1 MFEHEKE
8 TASAMTD
15 CNQSSFGFEACG
27 RREIVARF
35 DGGTISSDG
44 GAFLLRQTDQ
54 RLNLLPRL
62 ARCFL
67 DGRNQDLIEHSIQEM
82 LSQRVYGLA
91 LGYEDINDH
100 EQLRKDPVFGILA
113 GREELDEPLAGKS
126 TLNRMELGAGTPD
139 RYKKI
144 TFWKE
149 GLDEVLVQVLLESH
163 QSAPEQ
169 IVLDV
174 DTTDLPLHGRQEG
187 RFFHGYYDNYCYL
200 PLYVFCGDH
209 VLCARLRE
217 ANHDAA
223 YGCLQEIQR
232 IVKQVRMAWPEVKIV
247 LRGDSGFCRNELM
260 SWCENHGVDFLFG
273 MARNPRLRRVIG
285 RQMHEAKM
293 QWKQTGKPARV
304 FTEFEYSTKKTK
316 TGGWDRER
324 RVVAK
329 AEHIDGKENPRFVVT
344 SLTSERWAGQALYEE
359 LYCERG
365 DMENRIKEQFSL
377 FADRASAETMRA
389 NQMRLYLSAMA
400 YVLVSGLRRVGLKGT
415 ELAQAQVST
424 IRIKLLKIGAQIRVS
439 VRKVWVSMASSY
451 PLQGMFQ
458 QVWSNLRC

>member
-1 MFEHEKE
+1 
-8 TASAMTD
+8 MTE

-27 RREIVARF
+27 SRQIVARF
-35 DGGTISSDG
+35 DGGTITSDG
-44 GAFLLRQTDQ
+44 GALLLRQTDK

-62 ARCFL
+62 AGCFL
-67 DGRNQDLIEHSIQEM
+67 DGRNQEQVEHTVLEM

-91 LGYEDINDH
+91 LGYEDVNDH

-126 TLNRMELGAGTPD
+126 TLNRMELGAGAKD

-144 TFWKE
+144 TYWKDAI
-149 GLDEVLVQVLLESH
+149 DELLVQVFLEAH
-163 QSAPEQ
+163 PQTPDE

-174 DTTDLPLHGRQEG
+174 DTTDLPLHGKQEG
-187 RFFHGYYDNYCYL
+187 RFFHGYYDAYCYL
-200 PLYVFCGDH
+200 PLYVFCGEH

-217 ANHDAA
+217 SNHDASFGSVA
-223 YGCLQEIQR
+223 EIRR
-232 IVKQVRMAWPEVKIV
+232 IVGQIRGAWPGVKII
-247 LRGDSGFCRNELM
+247 LRGDSGFCRDELM
-260 SWCENHGVDFLFG
+260 SWCEEHGVEFVFG
-273 MARNPRLRRVIG
+273 MARNQRLRRIIG
-285 RQMHEAKM
+285 AQMHEATQ
-293 QWKQTGKPARV
+293 QWNQTGRPARV
-304 FTEFEYSTKKTK
+304 FAEFGYQTRKTKKR
-316 TGGWDRER
+316 GWKRER

-344 SLTSERWAGQALYEE
+344 SLRGQRWASQALYEE
-359 LYCERG
+359 LYCARG

-377 FADRASAETMRA
+377 FADRVSSETIRA
-389 NQMRLYLSAMA
+389 NQLRLYLSAIT
-400 YVLVSGLRRVGLKGT
+400 YVLVSGLRRLGLKTT

-424 IRIKLLKIGAQIRVS
+424 IRSKLLKIGAQIRVT

-451 PLQGMFQ
+451 PWQGLYQ

>member
-1 MFEHEKE
+1 
-8 TASAMTD
+8 MTE
-15 CNQSSFGFEACG
+15 CNQSSFRFEGSG
-27 RREIVARF
+27 RRVIVARF

-44 GAFLLRQTDQ
+44 GAFLLRQTDK
-54 RLNLLPRL
+54 RLSLMARL
-62 ARCFL
+62 AECFL
-67 DGRNQDLIEHSIQEM
+67 DGRSQALVEHSIAEM

-91 LGYEDINDH
+91 LGYEDLNDH
-100 EQLRKDPVFGILA
+100 EQLRNDPVFGILA
-113 GREELDEPLAGKS
+113 GKEDLAAPLAGKS
-126 TLNRMELGAGTPD
+126 TLNRMELGTGIND

-149 GLDEVLVQVLLESH
+149 AVDELLVNVFIESH
-163 QSAPEQ
+163 DKAPAE
-169 IVLDV
+169 IVLDM
-174 DTTDLPLHGRQEG
+174 DTTDLPLHGKQEG

-223 YGCLQEIQR
+223 FGCLQEMQR
-232 IVKQVRMAWPEVKIV
+232 IVKQIRAAWPEVKIV

-260 SWCENHGVDFLFG
+260 SWCENNGVDYLFG
-273 MARNPRLRRVIG
+273 MARNQRLRRIIG
-285 RQMHEAKM
+285 QQMHEATM
-293 QWKQTGKPARV
+293 QWQQTGKPARV
-304 FTEFEYSTKKTK
+304 FSEFEYSTRKTRK
-316 TGGWDRER
+316 GGWDRAR

-344 SLTSERWAGQALYEE
+344 SLTGERWAAQPLYEE

-377 FADRASAETMRA
+377 FADRVSAETMRA
-389 NQMRLYLSAMA
+389 NQMRLYLSAAA
-400 YVLVSGLRRVGLKGT
+400 YILVTGLRRVGLKGT

-424 IRIKLLKIGAQIRVS
+424 IRTRLLKIGAQIRVS

-451 PLQGMFQ
+451 PWQGLYQ
-458 QVWSNLRC
+458 QVWTNLRC